1 MYNLG
6 IEIKKTDTELLIKWQ
21 LTEVTILNEDI
32 LEVIEDETY
41 AGEDLNAIRIGA
53 PYGTTD
59 RIYIK
64 TKKQNYILYTTNKI
78 ALLNKINE

>member
-41 AGEDLNAIRIGA
+41 AGEDLNAIRIGT

-59 RIYIK
+59 RIYII

>member
-21 LTEVTILNEDI
+21 LTQVTILNEDI

-41 AGEDLNAIRIGA
+41 AGEDLNAIRIGT